1 MSKTEPARKRRPAA
15 RRADIITCL
24 MEERLCMLESST
36 SIEQVAPHTFRLRE
50 LLNELQR
57 SLGRK
62 DESADSE

>member
-1 MSKTEPARKRRPAA
+1 MSAVEKAKVRKKPARNREVVLA
-15 RRADIITCL
+15 L
-24 MEERLCMLESST
+24 MDERLCMLESST